1 MAHMALGLCMFM
13 FGHIE
18 WFFES
23 PHSVWNPHEDS
34 CHDIQAAKD
43 LGQLGH
49 SGWLKQLIFLKP
61 SVFFYVIHMGM
72 GQYL

>member
-1 MAHMALGLCMFM
+1 MALGLCMFM

-49 SGWLKQLIFLKP
+49 SG
-61 SVFFYVIHMGM
+61 
-72 GQYL
+72 